1 MDRREGRMEA
11 RTNEAAAAAVGGG
24 ASERASERAGVVD
37 ETGVGKRDEK

>member
-11 RTNEAAAAAVGGG
+11 RTNEAAAAVGGG
-24 ASERASERAGVVD
+24 ASERASERTGVVD

>member
-11 RTNEAAAAAVGGG
+11 RTNEAAAAVGGG
-24 ASERASERAGVVD
+24 ASERAGVVD